1 MAESRGSSALSQG
14 YVRTDLQLLARDG
27 RNCPSVVGVADNELV
42 SCSICG
48 RRRDLAAAPAEAL
61 TWVSERER
69 GGQRWLCPGCAR
81 AHVRDIEG
89 KLPAEYW

>member
-1 MAESRGSSALSQG
+1 MAYGHTAVKLPAQG
-14 YVRTDLQLLARDG
+14 A
-27 RNCPSVVGVADNELV
+27 RNCPSVDGVADNELV
-42 SCSICG
+42 TCSICG

-61 TWVSERER
+61 SWVSERER
-69 GGQRWLCPGCAR
+69 GAQRWLCPTCAR

>member
-1 MAESRGSSALSQG
+1 MRAYRHSDAQLPARGA
-14 YVRTDLQLLARDG
+14 
-27 RNCPSVVGVADNELV
+27 RNCPSVGGVADNELV

-48 RRRDLAAAPAEAL
+48 RRRDLGAAPAEAL

-69 GGQRWLCPGCAR
+69 GRQRWMCPGCAR

>member
-1 MAESRGSSALSQG
+1 ME
-14 YVRTDLQLLARDG
+14 LATHRA
-27 RNCPSVVGVADNELV
+27 RNCPSVDGVADNELV

-48 RRRDLAAAPAEAL
+48 RRRDPTAAPAEAL
-61 TWVSERER
+61 AWVSERDR